1 MTRRRAAKYRRISDD
16 REGRELG
23 ITRQDEDLDALAE
36 RENLVYVA
44 DYVDNDISASTRST
58 KRRPEYEQML
68 ADAEAGHFEVIAA
81 YTTGR
86 LTRRPMEHEA
96 QIKLAEHH
104 GIEFVYVKSPSF
116 NLKDSAGR
124 RVARILAANDA
135 GEAEDISERVE
146 RDVRRRA
153 EAGEFHGGTPP
164 FGIDGDREIVKGKL
178 RYVRFRHHTTD
189 APRVRDAVRRL
200 LAGETAYGIAK
211 ELGMQRRT
219 LLRALVNPA
228 IAGLREYNGELFP
241 TPWEPIVDRDD
252 WQRVREI
259 LADPSRRKSE
269 TNQRKYMLSGLVY
282 HECGYRMTST
292 SAKSTEGPTYECNPG
307 RNPSGGCGRGRIV
320 MRPLEAYIAEQVFV
334 RLDSP
339 ALQQAMARDR
349 EGVNDTERELR
360 KAVRDDEDA
369 LTRLGDERDDNL
381 INEAEYRRR
390 RARLTDRLEANR
402 AALDKATRAQVHT
415 RLPSGTQLRA
425 IWAEQDQIIR
435 DAENSKPKRTEV
447 IRAANTWKRTILA
460 SVIERIEIGPQPI
473 NPETGRLFTSAPP
486 RRRGEDEEAW
496 RQRFELHRAKV
507 FSERVTVTWL
517 V

>member
-1 MTRRRAAKYRRISDD
+1 MAPRRAAKYRRISDD

-44 DYVDNDISASTRST
+44 DYVDNDISASTRSK
-58 KRRPEYEQML
+58 KRRDDYEAML
-68 ADAEAGHFEVIAA
+68 AAARAGEFEVIAA

-86 LTRRPMEHEA
+86 LTRRPREHEDL
-96 QIKLAEHH
+96 IDLAVGH
-104 GIEFVYVKSPSF
+104 GIEFKYIRSPSF
-116 NLKDSAGR
+116 DLTTAQGR
-124 RVARILAANDA
+124 RIARTLAAQDA
-135 GEAEDISERVE
+135 GEAEEIAERVE

-211 ELGMQRRT
+211 EFGMQRRT

-252 WQRVREI
+252 WERVCEI
-259 LADPSRRKSE
+259 LAVPSRRKSE

-282 HECGYRMTST
+282 HECGHRMTST
-292 SAKSTEGPTYECNPG
+292 SATSSDGKTYECTKV
-307 RNPSGGCGRGRIV
+307 SGGCGRGRIV
-320 MRPLEAYIAEQVFV
+320 MHPLESYIAEQVFV

-339 ALQQAMARDR
+339 ALRAAMARDR
-349 EGVNDTERELR
+349 EGVDDTERELR
-360 KAVRDDEDA
+360 KAVQDDEDS

-381 INEAEYRRR
+381 ISEAEYRRR

-402 AALDKATRAQVHT
+402 AALDKATRKRAHT
-415 RLPSGTQLRA
+415 RLPSGTELRKV
-425 IWAEQDQIIR
+425 WAGR
-435 DAENSKPKRTEV
+435 DDV
-447 IRAANTWKRTILA
+447 WKRTILA

-486 RRRGEDEEAW
+486 RRRGEDEDAW